1 MTGHPQN
8 QSFCR
13 RIVVVSKS
21 LEIETY
27 QSNIAF
33 VPKLV
38 FEKCW
43 KRIRSFHQGNQV
55 VVLSAL
61 YVICMPLRFWYVS
74 AVPTLLKNT
83 KNLQHQLCWFW
94 ISRWGRQGGC
104 DDAARRSDL
113 VWKTIAKVLH
123 GREQMASV
131 TDTDLIKAEW
141 RGRKMDVWQDGSF
154 VLFTALACYLAINI
168 NPICLVEAMVGE
180 ALNDIGLKENYW

>member
-1 MTGHPQN
+1 MTGYPQN

-21 LEIETY
+21 VEIETY

-33 VPKLV
+33 VPELV

-43 KRIRSFHQGNQV
+43 ERIRFFHQGNQV
-55 VVLSAL
+55 VVLPAL

-113 VWKTIAKVLH
+113 VRRSCIAVSK
-123 GREQMASV
+123 
-131 TDTDLIKAEW
+131 W
-141 RGRKMDVWQDGSF
+141 RVWRIPIWSKLNEGVEKLTFGKMG
-154 VLFTALACYLAINI
+154 VLFTALACYLAIKFGMDLI
-168 NPICLVEAMVGE
+168 RSA
-180 ALNDIGLKENYW
+180 